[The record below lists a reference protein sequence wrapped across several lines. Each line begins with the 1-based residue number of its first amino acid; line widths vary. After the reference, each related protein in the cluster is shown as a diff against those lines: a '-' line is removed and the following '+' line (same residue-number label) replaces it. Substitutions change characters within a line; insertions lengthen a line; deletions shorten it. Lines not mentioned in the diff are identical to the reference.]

1 MSVLWQ
7 KNLICFTEF
16 LLTLYCQ
23 SGISLGVGKGRD
35 LWYNGSTMITKENK
49 DKAIAK
55 VARNKADVGSPE
67 VQVSILTERIKEV
80 TEHVKANKHDFMAK
94 RGLMQMVG
102 KRKKL
107 LKYLEETDFELYK
120 KTVKKLGLRK

>member
-1 MSVLWQ
+1 
-7 KNLICFTEF
+7 
-16 LLTLYCQ
+16 
-23 SGISLGVGKGRD
+23 
-35 LWYNGSTMITKENK
+35 MITKENK
-49 DKAIAK
+49 KQAIAK
-55 VARNKADVGSPE
+55 VARNAKDVGSPE

-107 LKYLEETDFELYK
+107 LKYLEETDFDTYK
-120 KTVKKLGLRK
+120 ATVKKLGLRK